1 LNGGGARCVTVQ
13 AGRNVAMVVVVVMVV
28 VGGGGGVSV
37 GRVMDSVEVGCIK
50 P

>member
-13 AGRNVAMVVVVVMVV
+13 AGWNVAVVVVVMVV